1 MQFTIFGKLSCVTP
15 RKNDCSDCSV
25 KAAGMEVTFLLYNND
40 FSSETAKEWEKK
52 VFIRNIK
59 SFNKA
64 MNTSYHTDLQD
75 NLEYN
80 LTLIN

>member
-25 KAAGMEVTFLLYNND
+25 KAAGLEVTFLLYNND
-40 FSSETAKEWEKK
+40 FSSETAKEWEKN

-64 MNTSYHTDLQD
+64 MNTSYHTDL
-75 NLEYN
+75 
-80 LTLIN
+80 

>member
-25 KAAGMEVTFLLYNND
+25 KAAGLEVTFLLYNND
-40 FSSETAKEWEKK
+40 FTSETAKEWEKK
-52 VFIRNIK
+52 VLIKNIK

-80 LTLIN
+80 QTLIN

>member
-25 KAAGMEVTFLLYNND
+25 KAAGLEVTFLLYNND
-40 FSSETAKEWEKK
+40 FSSQTTQEWEKK

-64 MNTSYHTDLQD
+64 MNTGYHTDL
-75 NLEYN
+75 
-80 LTLIN
+80 

>member
-25 KAAGMEVTFLLYNND
+25 KAAGLEVTFLLYNND
-40 FSSETAKEWEKK
+40 FSSQTAQEWEKN
-52 VFIRNIK
+52 VFIKNIK

-64 MNTSYHTDLQD
+64 MNTSYHTDL
-75 NLEYN
+75 
-80 LTLIN
+80 